1 MEIFPLQLHLHYRCQ
16 PNAVFFLPWENSRHS
31 TTPTL
36 VSPRNNVWETSGE
49 IPYRWRTRHY
59 PDLIGWKF
67 ASTSHIWVMTRHQYG
82 ISALV
87 SETSFHGE
95 TSGDDANVGIFLRLW
110 SPPIL
115 PFAEADRLLSKEH
128 GSANKRDGFVT
139 ILVVGHS
146 IQAISWFRKA
156 TSFPEFTLFPIMRK
170 RFSKCASW

>member
-1 MEIFPLQLHLHYRCQ
+1 M
-16 PNAVFFLPWENSRHS
+16 
-31 TTPTL
+31 
-36 VSPRNNVWETSGE
+36 
-49 IPYRWRTRHY
+49 TRHY
-59 PDLIGWKF
+59 RDLIGWKF

-128 GSANKRDGFVT
+128 GSTNKRDGFVT
-139 ILVVGHS
+139 ILVVGFS
-146 IQAISWFRKA
+146 IQAISCFRKA

-170 RFSKCASW
+170 RFSEMCFVIAWLLKWNGYETRETSS

>member
-1 MEIFPLQLHLHYRCQ
+1 MEIFPLQLHLHYRFK
-16 PNAVFFLPWENSRHS
+16 PNAVFFLPWENRRHS

-36 VSPRNNVWETSGE
+36 VSPRNNVWETSVDDASLPRSDWLE
-49 IPYRWRTRHY
+49 ICFNQPHLGNDTSSVWNFCTRFSDVISRGNQWRWR
-59 PDLIGWKF
+59 KCQ
-67 ASTSHIWVMTRHQYG
+67 V
-82 ISALV
+82 
-87 SETSFHGE
+87 
-95 TSGDDANVGIFLRLW
+95 FLRLW

-139 ILVVGHS
+139 MLVVGHS

-170 RFSKCASW
+170 RFSEMCFVIA